1 MTVLVKV
8 SFFCFSLQECIAK
21 ISLWFG
27 IFLLLVGMKTCF
39 EMACWYPWEMFTYL
53 FCSIRMIPFFGLVL
67 QQVQIWTEQIT
78 LGLGAIFLYVFW
90 HQSETYFISF
100 PVSWPNNLAMFV
112 FRGRLH
118 DLFSQIEKEF
128 EALYAENI
136 SCKCHWLTITSCKY
150 I

>member
-1 MTVLVKV
+1 MLILLFQTAGMYSENQSMVWDFCVISWNENMFWNGMLISMGNVHIFILFYENDPILWSGPKV
-8 SFFCFSLQECIAK
+8 I
-21 ISLWFG
+21 
-27 IFLLLVGMKTCF
+27 
-39 EMACWYPWEMFTYL
+39 
-53 FCSIRMIPFFGLVL
+53 L

-78 LGLGAIFLYVFW
+78 LSLFAIFFYVCFDIES
-90 HQSETYFISF
+90 QTYFISF
-100 PVSWPNNLAMFV
+100 SVSWPNNLAMFV

>member
-1 MTVLVKV
+1 ML
-8 SFFCFSLQECIAK
+8 
-21 ISLWFG
+21 
-27 IFLLLVGMKTCF
+27 IFLFQSAGMYSKNQSMVWDF
-39 EMACWYPWEMFTYL
+39 FVISWNENMFWNGMLISMGNVHIIIL
-53 FCSIRMIPFFGLVL
+53 FYKNDPILWSGPKVTL

-78 LGLGAIFLYVFW
+78 LGLGAILLCVFW